1 MDVDW
6 SSPHRLHT
14 DVVLGDLWQS
24 DIDSMLEA
32 ARVAWDHG
40 TFLPSL
46 KDTMDVLRSASGTI
60 QAQQVSAEARQAMV
74 EIALF
79 LVQPIE
85 QQRMLIRGHS
95 ETLRH
100 SFVSGG
106 AHLRLPDLPP
116 GVGAAARQGDGNRSG
131 EVQGVNPG
139 GALFDAA
146 QAHGKL

>member
-1 MDVDW
+1 
-6 SSPHRLHT
+6 
-14 DVVLGDLWQS
+14 
-24 DIDSMLEA
+24 MLEA

-46 KDTMDVLRSASGTI
+46 KDTMDVLRSASPII

-74 EIALF
+74 KIALF

-85 QQRMLIRGHS
+85 HQRMLMRGHS

-100 SFVSGG
+100 IFVSEGLIYDCLTCLQALEPRHVKELSMAIEAG
-106 AHLRLPDLPP
+106 KYKA
-116 GVGAAARQGDGNRSG
+116 S
-131 EVQGVNPG
+131 NPG

>member
-24 DIDSMLEA
+24 DSMLEA

-46 KDTMDVLRSASGTI
+46 KDTMDVLRSASPII

-79 LVQPIE
+79 MVQPIE
-85 QQRMLIRGHS
+85 HQRMLIRGHS

-106 AHLRLPDLPP
+106 LIYDCLTCLQALEPRHVKEMAIEA
-116 GVGAAARQGDGNRSG
+116 GKYKAS
-131 EVQGVNPG
+131 NPG